1 MYAPIGLNI
10 GALTPEEIAVSIMS
24 EVIMV
29 RRGGDGGKMTMGDW
43 YIDRAASIVERAI
56 EV

>member
-1 MYAPIGLNI
+1 MGLNI

-24 EVIMV
+24 EIVMV
-29 RRGGDGGKMTMGDW
+29 RRGGDGGQMQMGDW
-43 YIDRAASIVERAI
+43 YIDRAASIVERAV